1 MKLRRFPRHRWED
14 PVTQQHRGHH
24 TCKKGEG
31 GFRLQV
37 RQIVCLD
44 TLAAPH
50 VNSLLVNLFVTY
62 YLAREDFD
70 LQNRAAAA
78 WTTTPESADGL

>member
-31 GFRLQV
+31 KV
-37 RQIVCLD
+37 EAYLD

-62 YLAREDFD
+62 YLARRDFD
-70 LQNRAAAA
+70 LQNSA
-78 WTTTPESADGL
+78 ESHMTQNPRTHQWAIM